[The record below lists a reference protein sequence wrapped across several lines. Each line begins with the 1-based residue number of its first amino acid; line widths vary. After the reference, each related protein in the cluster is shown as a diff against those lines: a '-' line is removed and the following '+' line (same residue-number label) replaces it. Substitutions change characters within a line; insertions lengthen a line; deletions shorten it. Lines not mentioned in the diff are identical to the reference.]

1 MESKSAGRQTVRVER
16 QNALKLHGH
25 CSRRF
30 WENPTVLNQC
40 NELPKKK
47 KKRRNRK
54 PQLPSHVK
62 PYYWILQMGLQL
74 LCRTPWNLAA
84 LAGGMT
90 WFLFALAVLT
100 NHLGFITV
108 YCDCCS
114 RVLPP
119 VPPSSNWKQP
129 LWGSSAAVTCFLEY
143 GKVWS
148 GF

>member
-1 MESKSAGRQTVRVER
+1 MQWIA
-16 QNALKLHGH
+16 
-25 CSRRF
+25 
-30 WENPTVLNQC
+30 
-40 NELPKKK
+40 K
-47 KKRRNRK
+47 KKRRKRK

-114 RVLPP
+114 RVLPSCASLMKLKTTIVGLFSCSYLLP
-119 VPPSSNWKQP
+119 GIWDGLIWILKHPIEKNPIKTITKAPNVGLKKTNYVKSQWKYFH
-129 LWGSSAAVTCFLEY
+129 WVF
-143 GKVWS
+143 
-148 GF
+148 